1 MKTYGQLKEEILNEA
16 NVAQSMATTVG
27 GMYDRFKDSRVGQFL
42 SNNKGLLG
50 AGIAGVTALGLLG
63 GSIRGRMRDPRGD
76 EQEAQR
82 VVDAKQTRD
91 QETMF
96 RRQTITDRLRNRL
109 ASFKQS
115 KPSLGVSQ
123 GPRIKTA
130 PTKFA

>member
-42 SNNKGLLG
+42 SNNKGLIG
-50 AGIAGVTALGLLG
+50 AGVAGVTALGLLG

-76 EQEAQR
+76 EQDAQR
-82 VVDAKQTRD
+82 VVDAKQTKD

-96 RRQTITDRLRNRL
+96 QRQSMTDRIRNRL
-109 ASFKQS
+109 SSFKQS